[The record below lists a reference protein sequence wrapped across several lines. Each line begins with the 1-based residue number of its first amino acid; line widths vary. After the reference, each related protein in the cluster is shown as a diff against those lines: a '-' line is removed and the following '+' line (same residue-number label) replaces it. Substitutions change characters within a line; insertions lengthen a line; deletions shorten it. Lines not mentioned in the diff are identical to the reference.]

1 LGYATSTCSG
11 IIFKGKPPP
20 YFGGKFHGDEK
31 MNGITLST
39 DLLNAIMQYLGTRP
53 YVEIAGLINE
63 VQKQAQAQV
72 AQPAQAP
79 QAPAETPAEA
89 PAQ

>member
-1 LGYATSTCSG
+1 M
-11 IIFKGKPPP
+11 
-20 YFGGKFHGDEK
+20 D
-31 MNGITLST
+31 GITLST

-53 YVEIAGLINE
+53 YVEVAVLINE
-63 VQKQAQAQV
+63 VQKQAQAQG